1 MVKHVDPAWLASAN
15 PNQILL
21 LDARTAEEYAN
32 GYIQESV
39 HICCVGVVLRR
50 LRNGSLKVDSLLNCD
65 EDKQKYHTAKQSEGL
80 CVVVYDQNSTS
91 ADSLSEKSIA
101 SLMLKKVSRDCKHVV
116 FLEGGYDGFHSRF
129 PHLCDVPSSA
139 EDSLLKKRPSSL
151 LLQISSM
158 SLSVKEEDS
167 SSESDDS
174 DPSSAE
180 DEELSPS
187 HRDATPYQIL
197 PHLFLGCRKVATCL
211 PSLKASGIT
220 NVLNV
225 TSSIPNKFT
234 SAGLTYKQIAV
245 EDSHDVNMLQHL
257 PEAFAFIEK
266 ARVSGERVLV
276 HCHAGMSRSVT
287 VILAYLMKF
296 FNHTLDSAYEHVKQI
311 KSDISPNF
319 SFMGQLLEYE
329 CTLRPSPSDSGIG
342 SISASPVESHYTFVL
357 SNAPTSLPS
366 PVNFPSRHCVLAS

>member
-1 MVKHVDPAWLASAN
+1 MVKHVDAVWLASAN
-15 PNQILL
+15 PNQVLL
-21 LDARTAEEYAN
+21 IDARTAEEYAN
-32 GYIQESV
+32 GYIQEAV
-39 HICCVGVVLRR
+39 NICCVGVVLRR
-50 LRNGSLKVDSLLNCD
+50 LRNGSLKVESLLNCA
-65 EDKQKYHTAKQSEGL
+65 EDKQKYDTAKESEGV

-91 ADSLSEKSIA
+91 AESLSEKSIA
-101 SLMLKKVSRDCKHVV
+101 ALMLKKVSRDCKHVV

-129 PHLCDVPSSA
+129 PDLCDVPTSA
-139 EDSLLKKRPSSL
+139 EDSFLKKRPSSL
-151 LLQISSM
+151 LLQISTM
-158 SLSVKEEDS
+158 SLSVKEEE
-167 SSESDDS
+167 ESDADDS
-174 DPSSAE
+174 NPSSPE
-180 DEELSPS
+180 EEELSPS

-197 PHLFLGCRKVATCL
+197 PHLYLGCRKVAACL
-211 PSLKASGIT
+211 PSLKASGIG
-220 NVLNV
+220 NILNV
-225 TSSIPNKFT
+225 TSSVPNKFVA
-234 SAGLTYKQIAV
+234 AGLTYKQIAV

-266 ARVSGERVLV
+266 ARMSDERVLV

-296 FNHTLDSAYEHVKQI
+296 YNHTLDSAYEHVKQI

-357 SNAPTSLPS
+357 GSGPTSLPS